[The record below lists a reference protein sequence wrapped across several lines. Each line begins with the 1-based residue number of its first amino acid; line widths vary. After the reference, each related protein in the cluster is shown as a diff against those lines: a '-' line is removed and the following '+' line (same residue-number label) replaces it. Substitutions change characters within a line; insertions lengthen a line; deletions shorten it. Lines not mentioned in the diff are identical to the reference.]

1 MLTAM
6 LRAAA
11 SADPSKPAIVCGG
24 ARISYGELVGRVA
37 RCAAGLRGLG
47 VELGACVA
55 AALVNCPEFIIAFL
69 ATASL
74 RAIFLPLNPRYTRG
88 ELQRLIA
95 DGAARAVIAGGP
107 SLGACRA
114 IVAESKPTLPLIAVG
129 DAISDA
135 IPFDALSGPGDR
147 GTDADS
153 FAGRALYLYT
163 SGSTDTYK
171 RVCCTQEN
179 LRYEALNFVE
189 TVGLTRDDAILCTIP
204 LFHSYGMGNCLLD
217 ALYLGATLV
226 ILEPSTDGQGADVP
240 FVNQCGRVAE
250 LIRTEAV
257 RFYPGVP
264 YQFSVLNGLPERFP
278 IDLSGVRLCISSS
291 DVLPKRTFERFLAR
305 FGQPIRSLYGSTEAG
320 SIAIDCD
327 PKEGLV
333 FGSLGRPLRNVTVEI
348 RDSEGKALAPGQEG
362 DIWVKS
368 PTLPPSGYD
377 NRPSLTAEVF
387 HAGFYRTGDIGTLD
401 AEGRL
406 GITGRKQ
413 SFVDIAGYKVDIGEV
428 EEVLHECPGVAEAA
442 ALGVTIDSMG
452 TLIKAAVVAKPGW
465 DEDDIR
471 AFCRERLA
479 FVKVPRI
486 IELRDRLPRSS
497 TGKVVKSEL
506 GDTGPYLDRIRD
518 AATVR
523 AVRQLSVAFPEQR
536 RRLLRGIVQVQA
548 AAVLGRRAGDVPDNL
563 GFTELGMD
571 SFASIEL
578 RARLEYL
585 LEQTL
590 PETMTF
596 DHPTVAAVVDFLLP
610 LIAAPDGDSTR
621 SQERLTP

>member
-1 MLTAM
+1 
-6 LRAAA
+6 
-11 SADPSKPAIVCGG
+11 
-24 ARISYGELVGRVA
+24 
-37 RCAAGLRGLG
+37 
-47 VELGACVA
+47 
-55 AALVNCPEFIIAFL
+55 
-69 ATASL
+69 
-74 RAIFLPLNPRYTRG
+74 
-88 ELQRLIA
+88 
-95 DGAARAVIAGGP
+95 
-107 SLGACRA
+107 
-114 IVAESKPTLPLIAVG
+114 
-129 DAISDA
+129 
-135 IPFDALSGPGDR
+135 
-147 GTDADS
+147 
-153 FAGRALYLYT
+153 
-163 SGSTDTYK
+163 
-171 RVCCTQEN
+171 
-179 LRYEALNFVE
+179 
-189 TVGLTRDDAILCTIP
+189 
-204 LFHSYGMGNCLLD
+204 
-217 ALYLGATLV
+217 
-226 ILEPSTDGQGADVP
+226 
-240 FVNQCGRVAE
+240 
-250 LIRTEAV
+250 
-257 RFYPGVP
+257 
-264 YQFSVLNGLPERFP
+264 
-278 IDLSGVRLCISSS
+278 
-291 DVLPKRTFERFLAR
+291 LAR

-327 PKEGLV
+327 PKEGLIL
-333 FGSLGRPLRNVTVEI
+333 GSLGRPLRNVMVEV
-348 RDSEGKALAPGQEG
+348 RDCAGRVLAPGQEG

-377 NRPSLTAEVF
+377 NRAALTDEVF
-387 HAGFYRTGDIGTLD
+387 HAGFYRTGDVGTLD
-401 AEGRL
+401 TDGRL

-428 EEVLHECPGVAEAA
+428 EEVLQECPGVAEAA

-452 TLIKAAVVAKPGW
+452 TLIKAAVVAKDGW

-506 GDTGPYLDRIRD
+506 GDVGPYLDRIRD

-536 RRLLRGIVQVQA
+536 RRLLRGIVQAQA
-548 AAVLGRRAGDVPDNL
+548 AAVLGRRPGEIPDDL

-590 PETMTF
+590 PETVTF

-610 LIAAPDGDSTR
+610 LLAAPDGGSAR
-621 SQERLTP
+621 GEEHLTP

>member
-24 ARISYGELVGRVA
+24 ARISYGELAARVA

-47 VELGACVA
+47 IESGSCAA
-55 AALVNCPEFIIAFL
+55 AALVNGPEFIIAFL
-69 ATASL
+69 ATVSL
-74 RAIFLPLNPRYTRG
+74 RAIFLPLSPHYTRG
-88 ELQRLIA
+88 ELQRFIA
-95 DGAARAVIAGGP
+95 DGEARVVIAGGP
-107 SLGACRA
+107 SLAACRA
-114 IVAESKPTLPLIAVG
+114 IAAEVEPRVPLIVVG

-135 IPFDALSGPGDR
+135 IPFDALSGPADYR
-147 GTDADS
+147 ANADS
-153 FAGRALYLYT
+153 FTGRALYLYT

-171 RVCCTQEN
+171 RICCTQEN

-189 TVGLTRDDAILCTIP
+189 TVGLTKDDTILCTIP

-226 ILEPSTDGQGADVP
+226 ILEPGGDGKGGDVP

-264 YQFSVLNGLPERFP
+264 YQFSVLNGLPDRFP
-278 IDLSGVRLCISSS
+278 IDFGGVRLCISSS
-291 DVLPKRTFERFLAR
+291 DVLPKRTFERFFAR

-320 SIAIDCD
+320 SIAIECD
-327 PKEGLV
+327 PKERLA
-333 FGSLGRPLRNVTVEI
+333 FGSLGQPLRNVTIEV
-348 RDSEGKALAPGQEG
+348 RDSLGKRLAPGQEG

-377 NRPSLTAEVF
+377 NRPALSDEVF

-401 AEGRL
+401 ADGRL

-452 TLIKAAVVAKPGW
+452 TLIKAAVVAKDGW
-465 DEDDIR
+465 DEGDIR
-471 AFCRERLA
+471 TFCRERLA

-486 IELRDRLPRSS
+486 IELRETLPRSS

-506 GDTGPYLDRIRD
+506 GDVGPYLARVRD

-523 AVRQLSVAFPEQR
+523 AVGQLSVAFPEQR
-536 RRLLRGIVQVQA
+536 RRLLRGIVQAQA
-548 AAVLGRRAGDVPDNL
+548 AAVLGRRPGDVPDDL

-578 RARLEYL
+578 RARLEFL

-590 PETMTF
+590 PETITF

-610 LIAAPDGDSTR
+610 LYAAPDGDSAR
-621 SQERLTP
+621 NEERLTP